1 MLGLSIHGKG
11 NFEYGLRIA
20 SKPLIGT
27 SRILR
32 LSRESQNEEQ
42 RSISCFFA
50 FFAGSRS
57 LSCHVNFHYSRVERY
72 GRVVGLLE
80 DIDTND
86 KILGIVGD
94 TKGAFSD
101 KSPQWLSDL
110 THMED

>member
-42 RSISCFFA
+42 RSISYFFA
-50 FFAGSRS
+50 VFAGSRS
-57 LSCHVNFHYSRVERY
+57 LSCHVNFHYGRVERY

-80 DIDTND
+80 DVDAKG

-94 TKGAFSD
+94 TRGAFSD
-101 KSPQWLSDL
+101 KSGRALLD
-110 THMED
+110 

>member
-11 NFEYGLRIA
+11 NFEYGLMIA

-42 RSISCFFA
+42 RSISYFFA
-50 FFAGSRS
+50 VFAGSRS

-80 DIDTND
+80 DVDAKG

-101 KSPQWLSDL
+101 KSGRALLD
-110 THMED
+110 